1 MFYDDNRIKVCSS
14 CIRIDNYSQGE
25 CPQLERNFQV
35 WNPIYHKFDMVG
47 MYYDEK
53 NKKLYLPKGLD
64 LYKIKGYLN
73 EKYYTKIS
81 PNEYKTIDGI
91 LMKYLPRD
99 EDQKTALRFMCGLNE
114 FEENQQHSQ
123 LCLSLS
129 TGKGKTYCSIAT
141 ASFLKIKSIVIT
153 HSNTLLNQWK
163 DNIVEYTS
171 LNEDDVMFI
180 SGSPMLNMILNNKS
194 PKADR
199 AKIFLC
205 THATI
210 RSFAD
215 TYGWD
220 KLNQV
225 FINLGIGIKFIDEA
239 HKNFSN
245 MLMIDFFTNVYKT
258 YYVTATPQRSDW
270 KEDRIYQLSIKN
282 VPMIDLFNE
291 DDDPHTSYVAIKW
304 NSRPNAMQLSE
315 CHNSY
320 GLDRNKYVDYVTKQP
335 NFFKIMTI
343 VMDMVLKCNG
353 RVLMYIGTNEG
364 IIRVYKWI
372 SDNYPEFLCD
382 VGVYT
387 SAVSK
392 EDKMNRERPKK
403 LLLSTTKS
411 AGEGEDIKGLKMTI
425 LVAEPFKSQVLSRQ
439 TLGRTRDRGTMYV
452 ELVDMGFKQIK
463 KFYYSKLEVF
473 NKYATDTSDII
484 IDQYELDRRYEM
496 IMKERNQRPLCP
508 FMLYDPRF
516 FTYPNNPMPVK
527 RNIITPFFIVDQNK
541 FNNS

>member
-239 HKNFSN
+239 HKNFNN

-282 VPMIDLFNE
+282 VPMIDLFDE

-527 RNIITPFFIVDQNK
+527 KNIITPFFIVDQDK